1 MSGMKIFTPL
11 EQKLLLI
18 LLAGV
23 FVGVVVYWLKLK
35 ESPIVSEFVIETIG
49 TAVDTAKEGEPNIHV
64 ISQKKVNLN
73 TATFE
78 ELLSLPGVGPT
89 IANEIIKYR
98 EKHKFTKITDIMKVR
113 GIGKKKFA
121 RLKDLICVNER

>member
-1 MSGMKIFTPL
+1 MKIFTPL

-23 FVGVVVYWLKLK
+23 FIGVVVYWLKLK

-49 TAVDTAKEGEPNIHV
+49 TAVDTIKEGEPNIHV

-78 ELLSLPGVGPT
+78 ELLRLPGVGPA

-98 EKHKFTKITDIMKVR
+98 EKHKFTKITDIMKVP

>member
-1 MSGMKIFTPL
+1 MKIFTPL

-23 FVGVVVYWLKLK
+23 FIGVVVYWLKLK

-49 TAVDTAKEGEPNIHV
+49 TAVDTIKEGEPNIHV

-78 ELLSLPGVGPT
+78 ELLRLPGVGPA

-98 EKHKFTKITDIMKVR
+98 EKHKFTKITDIMKVT

>member
-1 MSGMKIFTPL
+1 MKIFTPL

-23 FVGVVVYWLKLK
+23 FIGVVVYWLKLK

-49 TAVDTAKEGEPNIHV
+49 TAVDTIKEGEPNIHV

-78 ELLSLPGVGPT
+78 ELLRLPGVGPA